1 MPDTKQSALKSLLN
15 GVAWFFF
22 VVAGIA
28 FWVGGRA
35 IHEFANTERVL
46 AEIEG
51 IGIAALFGGF
61 GATAKSFSRCEHSQ
75 TPSRDEKADEQH
87 H

>member
-1 MPDTKQSALKSLLN
+1 LKSLLN

-28 FWVGGRA
+28 LWVGGRA

-46 AEIEG
+46 AEMEG
-51 IGIAALFGGF
+51 VGIAVLFGGF
-61 GATAKSFSRCEHSQ
+61 GSIAKSFAVQC
-75 TPSRDEKADEQH
+75 PSRGAVAAGVDRTE
-87 H
+87 